1 MRHVIVT
8 RLLTAVLGL
17 MLAGCGT
24 GNDPGESGTNADGD
38 APVKVRLAL
47 NWYPEAEH
55 GGFYTAL
62 VNGYYADEGLDVEIL
77 PGGPNSPVIQ
87 RVARGDVEFGI
98 EIADRVLVGRAQGAD
113 IVTVMAPIQTNPQCL
128 MVHADS
134 GIESFDELKDLTLMM
149 SSGAP
154 WAIYLQ
160 KTLPLEGCKVVP
172 NPGSVAQF
180 LADEKTA
187 QQGYVFSEPY
197 VVREKGGQAR
207 PLMIADLGYN
217 PYTSVLIASRS
228 TIDRTPEL
236 VQKMVRASVR
246 GWQAY
251 LESPEETNRYIH
263 EQNPEM
269 SLEILA
275 FGADQVR
282 PLCITDEVP
291 LEQLGMM
298 SADRWQTM
306 ADQLIEVDAIQAG
319 QVKPTEAFTL
329 EFLETSAEAST
340 GEAST
345 DPSP

>member
-1 MRHVIVT
+1 MRIVT
-8 RLLTAVLGL
+8 VTGLLTAVIALL
-17 MLAGCGT
+17 LVGCGT
-24 GNDPGESGTNADGD
+24 GNEPAGPSADAEGNA
-38 APVKVRLAL
+38 PIKVRLAL

-55 GGFYTAL
+55 GGYYAAL
-62 VNGYYADEGLDVEIL
+62 VNGYYADEGLDVEII

-98 EIADRVLVGRAQGAD
+98 ENADRVLVGRAQGAD

-128 MVHADS
+128 MVHAES
-134 GIESFDELKDLTLMM
+134 GIESFEELKDLTLMM

-160 KTLPLEGCKVVP
+160 KQLPLEGCEIVP

-180 LADEKTA
+180 LANKETA

-197 VVREKGGQAR
+197 VVREKGGEAR

-217 PYTSVLIASRS
+217 PYTSVLIVSSKQIEQNA
-228 TIDRTPEL
+228 EV

-246 GWQAY
+246 GWKAY

-269 SLEILA
+269 SVDILA

-282 PLCITDEVP
+282 PLCITAEVP
-291 LEQLGMM
+291 LDRLGTMT
-298 SADRWQTM
+298 ADRWQTM
-306 ADQLIEVDAIQAG
+306 ADQLIEVDAIEAG
-319 QVKPTEAFTL
+319 QVTPSEAFTL
-329 EFLETSAEAST
+329 EFLDPVAEPST

-345 DPSP
+345 GTDP